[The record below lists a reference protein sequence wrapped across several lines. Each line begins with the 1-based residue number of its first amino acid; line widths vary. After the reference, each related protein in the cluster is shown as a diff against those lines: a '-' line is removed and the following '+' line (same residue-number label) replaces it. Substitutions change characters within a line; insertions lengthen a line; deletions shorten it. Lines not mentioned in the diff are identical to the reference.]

1 MPNGGPGP
9 LANRF
14 NRYYS
19 YRYTWNDGYYEWHNC
34 TRPSPYG
41 SDDDM
46 ETVEHKST
54 YWQDYLL
61 TEIRVSLRERRL
73 LPRSMFTH
81 KIITRISEYLG
92 TIFNIFAE
100 DVLESSTLPGSALPG
115 STFAV

>member
-9 LANRF
+9 INRF

-19 YRYTWNDGYYEWHNC
+19 YRYTWNDGYYEWRNG
-34 TRPSPYG
+34 TRPSPVG
-41 SDDDM
+41 SSDDE
-46 ETVEHKST
+46 ETVERKT
-54 YWQDYLL
+54 MYWQDYLL

-92 TIFNIFAE
+92 IKKEIQQGIQE
-100 DVLESSTLPGSALPG
+100 LGRKSKGKSRS
-115 STFAV
+115 